1 MEDATDTVN
10 VVKVQPAAVKLCGYD
25 DLLARVNAARTAKA
39 KSLFEGKLI
48 LAPMVRAGTLP
59 LRLTALD
66 YGCDTVFSEEVCSS
80 VIGVRPVFLRTAN
93 TRTTHPRPTHA
104 TAPTAPCPPILH
116 SHPPSSWTV
125 EWRDVSGAKTRF

>member
-1 MEDATDTVN
+1 MEEATDTVK
-10 VVKVQPAAVKLCGYD
+10 VVQVQPASAKASASSAATATSASV
-25 DLLARVNAARTAKA
+25 VAARTAKA

-80 VIGVRPVFLRTAN
+80 
-93 TRTTHPRPTHA
+93 
-104 TAPTAPCPPILH
+104 
-116 SHPPSSWTV
+116 
-125 EWRDVSGAKTRF
+125 